1 MDATHRQIL
10 QKNRSNLVRELDP
23 SSLYDGLLSRGIFT
37 QDMIDEIQSAGT
49 RRDQAR
55 QLVRDLETR
64 GSRAFAA
71 FLEGLQET
79 GQDHVAQLLLDGDSP
94 RPPVPTLER
103 PTLLPNYKMDASPC
117 GHCLIINN
125 VDFESQSELKD
136 RKGSDIDCD
145 RLERRFKSLNFIMDH
160 SKYDCCVVI
169 ILSHGTEA
177 THSRF
182 PGAVHGVDGP
192 SVPVQNITS
201 YLNGQHCPSL
211 QGKPKLFFIQACGG
225 GKRGRWRAMR
235 IITGLTPIFS
245 HGDTEPLVALPMQ
258 SSRYSQ
264 SWHANPLLHLR
275 PASSVSEK
283 DTGFEV
289 SPDEFKPSAGGGVD
303 DETDALPVSSSSDS
317 LSLSDEP
324 DARATLPTPSDILVS
339 YSTFPGYVSWR
350 DTQTGSWYVETLDRI
365 MEENV
370 ATSDLVT
377 ILMMVS
383 ALDPGL
389 RARAP
394 RPHACSPMVK
404 VHDWDPCG
412 WWLKPQSSH
421 SKNTIAVGP
430 LSKALNPT
438 LLPGG
443 TGPWLACLYKQM
455 PGSFNFLR
463 KLLYFQPPHGQ
474 GQTPPQ

>member
-10 QKNRSNLVRELDP
+10 QRNRSNLVRELDP

-79 GQDHVAQLLLDGDSP
+79 GQDHMARLLLDGDSP
-94 RPPVPTLER
+94 RPPVPILER
-103 PTLLPNYKMDASPC
+103 PTLLPVPLNIPKDTNKQDKPDKFDITPQRDVTAYPKKLDALPSPFPEKDKLSPRPVERIRRDSIQNYKMDASPC

-125 VDFESQSELKD
+125 VDFEPQCELKN

-145 RLERRFKSLNFIMDH
+145 RLEKRFKSLNFIVDVKKNLKQRQIKHALSALSKMDH

-182 PGAVHGVDGP
+182 PVPCTGWTGP
-192 SVPVQNITS
+192 R
-201 YLNGQHCPSL
+201 
-211 QGKPKLFFIQACGG
+211 F
-225 GKRGRWRAMR
+225 
-235 IITGLTPIFS
+235 
-245 HGDTEPLVALPMQ
+245 
-258 SSRYSQ
+258 
-264 SWHANPLLHLR
+264 R
-275 PASSVSEK
+275 PAEEVKKTQGLKSPLMSSN
-283 DTGFEV
+283 
-289 SPDEFKPSAGGGVD
+289 PPQGVD

-370 ATSDLVT
+370 TTSDLVT
-377 ILMMVS
+377 ILMMVNNEVSQIS
-383 ALDPGL
+383 AKG
-389 RARAP
+389 
-394 RPHACSPMVK
+394 
-404 VHDWDPCG
+404 
-412 WWLKPQSSH
+412 
-421 SKNTIAVGP
+421 
-430 LSKALNPT
+430 
-438 LLPGG
+438 
-443 TGPWLACLYKQM
+443 LYKQM